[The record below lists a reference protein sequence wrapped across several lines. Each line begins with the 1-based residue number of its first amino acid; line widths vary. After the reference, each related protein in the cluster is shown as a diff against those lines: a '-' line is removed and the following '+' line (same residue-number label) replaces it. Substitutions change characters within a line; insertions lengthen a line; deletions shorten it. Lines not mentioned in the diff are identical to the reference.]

1 MWGSGMY
8 LEMFPIYFY
17 CIAVSNESVAK
28 DPGACNKQTTCFHF
42 LMFPHPRPYT
52 SSLVIQPLSRVQL
65 FVTPWTA
72 AYQAS
77 LSFTLSWSL
86 FRLMSIESGKP
97 SSHPPSL
104 HLSPL
109 AFNLSQHQGLFQWAG
124 YSHHVAKVLE
134 LQLQHQCFQ

>member
-28 DPGACNKQTTCFHF
+28 DPEACNKQTTCFHF

-77 LSFTLSWSL
+77 LSFTLSWRWL
-86 FRLMSIESGKP
+86 KFMFIESVML
-97 SSHPPSL
+97 SN
-104 HLSPL
+104 HLIL
-109 AFNLSQHQGLFQWAG
+109 CDCN
-124 YSHHVAKVLE
+124 
-134 LQLQHQCFQ
+134 